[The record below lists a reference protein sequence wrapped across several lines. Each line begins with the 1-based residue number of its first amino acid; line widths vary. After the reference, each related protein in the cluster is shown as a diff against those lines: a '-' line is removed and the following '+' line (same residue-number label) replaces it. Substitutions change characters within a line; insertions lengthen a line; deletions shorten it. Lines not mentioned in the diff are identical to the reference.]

1 MSIQG
6 KPASQPPTALDAF
19 RDGAPLKD
27 VEKAAKEAAEQP
39 HTSPLTP
46 LDAGQ
51 TTAQDDDAAYSA
63 QSEIAKRAMNSR
75 VSKTT
80 RISQY
85 HNLCLREYAN
95 QQTKQQ
101 GRNVSEADVLEEAL
115 TEFFKKRKFVLK

>member
-39 HTSPLTP
+39 HTSPLNP

-85 HNLCLREYAN
+85 HNLCLREYSN

>member
-39 HTSPLTP
+39 HTSPLNP